1 MWVKSEVSDGISQDT
16 ASSYKNYLS
25 DGQAVLVDL
34 LDEMQWQTACEG
46 KIETARDWAHRIA
59 GNAAMFGYVDLGD
72 TARDLEIY
80 LKLSS
85 PARDQDGV
93 LVRLIRLTNAI
104 SELIG
109 PSEDPKN
116 LPSSGYDGFDPTKPP
131 RAANKP
137 VILMVEGDER
147 LYSLVSG
154 MLGAEADFVHC
165 VSSVAALTAAQVEN
179 IDLAII
185 DEALLDGMGYD
196 LVQRLRAEA
205 KFANIPII
213 MTLHADEP
221 DRMVRAYQAGASTC
235 VAKPY
240 GPHAFSEIIR
250 EQVDRQTPAILL
262 VDDDPVV
269 QSLLRPKF
277 EAEGLQAWTAS
288 NGQAALSI
296 LADKVPDLIIL
307 DRMMPGLGGADVLSR
322 LKEEPK
328 LSQIPVI
335 MLTTDT
341 GGSDAHEWLKRGATD
356 FIAKPFNPAEVV
368 LRALRYIGRD
378 EAA

>member
-1 MWVKSEVSDGISQDT
+1 MWVKSEVSEGIGHDT
-16 ASSYKNYLS
+16 VKEYKNYLR

-34 LDEMQWQTACEG
+34 LSEMQWQTAGEDQLS
-46 KIETARDWAHRIA
+46 TAKDWAHRIA

-80 LKLSS
+80 LKLSE

-93 LVRLIRLTNAI
+93 LVRLIRLTNMIAEVVGPLEGSKNQFSI
-104 SELIG
+104 S
-109 PSEDPKN
+109 S
-116 LPSSGYDGFDPTKPP
+116 DGFDPTKPP

-137 VILMVEGDER
+137 VILMAEGDER
-147 LYSLVSG
+147 LVKLVMG
-154 MLGAEADFVHC
+154 MLSAEADFIHC
-165 VSSVAALTAAQVEN
+165 VSSVAALSKAQIDN

-196 LVQRLRAEA
+196 VVQKLRALEPL
-205 KFANIPII
+205 KNIPVI
-213 MTLHADEP
+213 MTLHSDDP

-235 VAKPY
+235 VPKPY
-240 GPHAFSEIIR
+240 GPHAFAEKIR
-250 EQVDRQTPAILL
+250 EQIDRQTPGILL
-262 VDDDPVV
+262 VDDDPIV
-269 QSLLRPKF
+269 QSLLKPKF
-277 EAEGLQAWTAS
+277 EAEGLQVWTAS

-296 LADKVPDLIIL
+296 LSDTEPALIVL

-322 LKEEPK
+322 LKGNPK
-328 LSQIPVI
+328 LNHIPVM

-341 GGSDAHEWLKRGATD
+341 GGSDAHEWLKRGAVD

-368 LRALRYIGRD
+368 LRALRYIDRD
-378 EAA
+378 QAA